1 MPLFFQMKRFL
12 GSPETDTVAES
23 GVYSTRRFSEM
34 IRNERARCDRYGRC
48 FALVMFH
55 LDDRKKAGPGVRKW
69 IRRLRG
75 RIRPID
81 ALGWIDGN
89 RLAVL
94 LPGTTRSGA
103 ECFAGDAGRRGPGPD
118 SRPDSGP
125 DSWPNSL
132 SDSFPAWTV
141 FVYPSAAKEC
151 RETDARKTDALD
163 DRTVERT

>member
-12 GSPETDTVAES
+12 GSPEADAAAES
-23 GVYSTRRFSEM
+23 GVYSTRRFSEI

-55 LDDRKKAGPGVRKW
+55 LDDPKKNGPAVRKW

-81 ALGWIDGN
+81 AMGWIDQN

-94 LPGTTRSGA
+94 LPGTPLAGA
-103 ECFAGDAGRRGPGPD
+103 ECFVGDIRRRDPAPD
-118 SRPDSGP
+118 SC
-125 DSWPNSL
+125 
-132 SDSFPAWTV
+132 PAWNV
-141 FVYPSAAKEC
+141 FVYPSQPRQGREKEVG
-151 RETDARKTDALD
+151 EAIPMD
-163 DRTVERT
+163 DRTLERN